1 MCLHNR
7 VNSPLAYAP
16 LAMSSAF
23 AHATIGT
30 PGQPWG
36 PEEVA
41 QWRARQVRQRSHA
54 DDVLANDRDLRE
66 QEQQARLV
74 REAQVQQLAER
85 QRQQLAQRPP
95 PPLFN
100 RDRERTNALS
110 STLDRE
116 L

>member
-1 MCLHNR
+1 MR
-7 VNSPLAYAP
+7 
-16 LAMSSAF
+16 
-23 AHATIGT
+23 
-30 PGQPWG
+30 
-36 PEEVA
+36 
-41 QWRARQVRQRSHA
+41 RADEQRRAIECDNQARAA
-54 DDVLANDRDLRE
+54 DERIQQTDRDQRE

-74 REAQVQQLAER
+74 REAQAQQLAER